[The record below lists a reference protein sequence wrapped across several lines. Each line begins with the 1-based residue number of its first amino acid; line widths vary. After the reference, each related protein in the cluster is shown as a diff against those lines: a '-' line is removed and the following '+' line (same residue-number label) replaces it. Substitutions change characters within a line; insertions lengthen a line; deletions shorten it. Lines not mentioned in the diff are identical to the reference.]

1 MDEIFNCYFI
11 NCMIFNK
18 VVKNPIFDELIKF
31 KLISKLNLMTLS
43 NKTRD
48 KKIKVI
54 KDLKTKIIFLEKY
67 ITTNK
72 YYSLLKYKDNDR
84 KVSNKSKRKIVNV
97 ETFSGKIKTPIIE
110 DDHRRVNQF
119 SKNLKNKDILDF
131 GCGWGGFLRNIKNYK
146 SLSGVELRKECL
158 YFIKNNIKKINVS
171 DNIHYF
177 DKKFDIITMFH
188 VLEHIPYQT
197 ETLKV
202 LKSKLKNKGKIII
215 EVPHAEDFLI
225 LQEELK
231 EFKNFTF
238 WSEHLILHTYKSLK
252 SILLKSGFKN
262 INIQYYQRYNFS
274 NHLGWF
280 LKRKPG
286 GHNFYKEIVSD
297 ELNSSYCENLK
308 KLGQTDTLIAI
319 AE

>member
-1 MDEIFNCYFI
+1 M
-11 NCMIFNK
+11 
-18 VVKNPIFDELIKF
+18 KNPIFNELIKL
-31 KLISKLNLMTLS
+31 KLISKLSLITLS

-67 ITTNK
+67 ITSNE
-72 YYSLLKYKDNDR
+72 YYSLLKYRDDDR
-84 KVSNKSKRKIVNV
+84 KISKKSKIKIANV
-97 ETFSGKIKTPIIE
+97 KTFSGNIKTPIIE
-110 DDHRRVNQF
+110 DDYRRAGQF
-119 SKNLKNKDILDF
+119 EKNLKNKDVLDF
-131 GCGWGGFLRNIKNYK
+131 GCGWGGFLRNVKNYK
-146 SLSGVELRKECL
+146 SLSGVELRKECIN
-158 YFIKNNIKKINVS
+158 YIKNNIKKINIS
-171 DNIHYF
+171 DNINSF
-177 DKKFDIITMFH
+177 DRKFDIITMFH
-188 VLEHIPYQT
+188 VLEHIPYQID
-197 ETLKV
+197 TLKV

-231 EFKNFTF
+231 EFKNFSF

-286 GHNFYKEIVSD
+286 GHKFYKEIVSD
-297 ELNSSYCENLK
+297 RLNSSYCENLK

>member
-1 MDEIFNCYFI
+1 M
-11 NCMIFNK
+11 
-18 VVKNPIFDELIKF
+18 KNPIFEELIKL

-54 KDLKTKIIFLEKY
+54 KDLKTKIIFLEKF
-67 ITTNK
+67 IRDKK
-72 YYSLLKYKDNDR
+72 YYENDR
-84 KVSNKSKRKIVNV
+84 KMNEKDLIKYISQCKNDDKRRYQQFKNV
-97 ETFSGKIKTPIIE
+97 
-110 DDHRRVNQF
+110 
-119 SKNLKNKDILDF
+119 LKQKKILDF
-131 GCGWGGFLRNIKNYK
+131 GCEFGGFLKNITNSKKLFGLEVNKN
-146 SLSGVELRKECL
+146 C
-158 YFIKNNIKKINVS
+158 IKYIKKNIKKINVI
-171 DNIHYF
+171 DDLEKNRT
-177 DKKFDIITMFH
+177 KFDVITMFH

-202 LKSKLKNKGKIII
+202 LKSKLNNNGKIII

-297 ELNSSYCENLK
+297 KLNLSYSENLK

>member
-1 MDEIFNCYFI
+1 M
-11 NCMIFNK
+11 
-18 VVKNPIFDELIKF
+18 KNPIFAELIKL
-31 KLISKLNLMTLS
+31 KLISKFNLITLS

-54 KDLKTKIIFLEKY
+54 KDVKTKIIFLEKY
-67 ITTNK
+67 ITTNE
-72 YYSLLKYKDNDR
+72 YYSSLKYKDDDI
-84 KVSNKSKRKIVNV
+84 KVSDKSKRKIANV
-97 ETFSGKIKTPIIE
+97 KTFSGNIKTPIIE
-110 DDHRRVNQF
+110 DDYRRAGQF
-119 SKNLKNKDILDF
+119 DKILKNKDILDF
-131 GCGWGGFLRNIKNYK
+131 GCGWGGFLGNVKNYK
-146 SLSGVELRKECL
+146 SLSGVELRKEC
-158 YFIKNNIKKINVS
+158 INHIQKNVKKINIS
-171 DNIHYF
+171 SNINSF
-177 DKKFDIITMFH
+177 DKNFDIITMFH
-188 VLEHIPYQT
+188 VLEHIPHQI
-197 ETLKV
+197 ETLKI

-231 EFKNFTF
+231 EFKKFTF

-252 SILLKSGFKN
+252 TILLKSGFKN

-286 GHNFYKEIVSD
+286 GHNFYKNIISD
-297 ELNSSYCENLK
+297 RLNSSYCDNLK

>member
-1 MDEIFNCYFI
+1 M
-11 NCMIFNK
+11 
-18 VVKNPIFDELIKF
+18 KNPILDELIKL
-31 KLISKLNLMTLS
+31 KLISKSNLMTLS

-67 ITTNK
+67 ITNND
-72 YYSLLKYKDNDR
+72 YYSSLKYKDNDR
-84 KVSNKSKRKIVNV
+84 KALEKSKRKIANIK
-97 ETFSGKIKTPIIE
+97 TFSGNIKTPIIE
-110 DDHRRVNQF
+110 DDYRRVNQF
-119 SKNLKNKDILDF
+119 IKKLKNKDILDF

-146 SLSGVELRKECL
+146 SLSGVELRKECIN
-158 YFIKNNIKKINVS
+158 FIKNNIKKIDVS
-171 DNIHYF
+171 DNINSF

-188 VLEHIPYQT
+188 VLEHIPYQI

-286 GHNFYKEIVSD
+286 GHNFYKETVSD
-297 ELNSSYCENLK
+297 KLNLSYCENLK

>member
-1 MDEIFNCYFI
+1 M
-11 NCMIFNK
+11 
-18 VVKNPIFDELIKF
+18 KNPIYDELIKL
-31 KLISKLNLMTLS
+31 KLIKKLNLITLN

-67 ITTNK
+67 ITTND
-72 YYSLLKYKDNDR
+72 YYSSLKYKDDDR
-84 KVSNKSKRKIVNV
+84 KVSDKSKRKIANV
-97 ETFSGKIKTPIIE
+97 KTFSGNIKTPIIE
-110 DDHRRVNQF
+110 DDYRRVNQF
-119 SKNLKNKDILDF
+119 IKKLKNKDILDF

-146 SLSGVELRKECL
+146 SLSGVELRKECIN
-158 YFIKNNIKKINVS
+158 FIKNNIKKIDIS
-171 DNIHYF
+171 DNINSF
-177 DKKFDIITMFH
+177 DKKFDLITMFH

-297 ELNSSYCENLK
+297 RLNSSYIQNLK

>member
-1 MDEIFNCYFI
+1 M
-11 NCMIFNK
+11 
-18 VVKNPIFDELIKF
+18 KNPVYDELIKL
-31 KLISKLNLMTLS
+31 KLIKKLNLITLN

-67 ITTNK
+67 ITTNE
-72 YYSLLKYKDNDR
+72 YYSLLKYKDDDI
-84 KVSNKSKRKIVNV
+84 KVSDKSKRKIANV
-97 ETFSGKIKTPIIE
+97 KTFSGNIKTPIIE
-110 DDHRRVNQF
+110 DDYRRASQF
-119 SKNLKNKDILDF
+119 EKNLKNKDILDF

-146 SLSGVELRKECL
+146 SLSGVELRKECIN
-158 YFIKNNIKKINVS
+158 FIKNNIKKIDIS
-171 DNIHYF
+171 DNINSF
-177 DKKFDIITMFH
+177 DKKFDLITMFH

-297 ELNSSYCENLK
+297 KLNLSYCENLK

>member
-1 MDEIFNCYFI
+1 M
-11 NCMIFNK
+11 
-18 VVKNPIFDELIKF
+18 KNPIYDELIKL
-31 KLISKLNLMTLS
+31 KLIKKLNLITLN

-67 ITTNK
+67 ITTNE
-72 YYSLLKYKDNDR
+72 YYSLLKYKDDDR
-84 KVSNKSKRKIVNV
+84 KVSDKSKRKIVNV
-97 ETFSGKIKTPIIE
+97 KTFSGNIKTPIIE
-110 DDHRRVNQF
+110 DDYRRASQF
-119 SKNLKNKDILDF
+119 EKNLKNKDILDF

-146 SLSGVELRKECL
+146 SLSGVELRKDCIN
-158 YFIKNNIKKINVS
+158 FIKNNIQKIDIS
-171 DNIHYF
+171 DNINSF

-188 VLEHIPYQT
+188 VLEHIPYQI

-297 ELNSSYCENLK
+297 KLNLSYCENLK

>member
-1 MDEIFNCYFI
+1 M
-11 NCMIFNK
+11 
-18 VVKNPIFDELIKF
+18 KNPIFNELIKL
-31 KLISKLNLMTLS
+31 KLISKLNLIILS

-54 KDLKTKIIFLEKY
+54 KDLKSKIIFLEKY
-67 ITTNK
+67 ITSNK
-72 YYSLLKYKDNDR
+72 YYSLLKYKDGIR
-84 KVSNKSKRKIVNV
+84 KNSNKSKIKIANV
-97 ETFSGKIKTPIIE
+97 KTFSGNIKAPIIE
-110 DDHRRVNQF
+110 DDYRRAGQF
-119 SKNLKNKDILDF
+119 KKNLKNKDILDF
-131 GCGWGGFLRNIKNYK
+131 GCGWGGFLKNVENYK
-146 SLSGVELRKECL
+146 SLSGVELRKECVN
-158 YFIKNNIKKINVS
+158 YIQNNIKKINIS
-171 DNIHYF
+171 DNINSF
-177 DKKFDIITMFH
+177 DKKFDVITMFH
-188 VLEHIPYQT
+188 VLEHIPHQVD
-197 ETLKV
+197 TLKV

-252 SILLKSGFKN
+252 SILMKAGFKN
-262 INIQYYQRYNFS
+262 INIEYYQRYNFS

-286 GHNFYKEIVSD
+286 GHIFYKDIIND
-297 ELNSSYCENLK
+297 RLNLSYCDNLK

>member
-1 MDEIFNCYFI
+1 M
-11 NCMIFNK
+11 
-18 VVKNPIFDELIKF
+18 KNPIFDELIKL
-31 KLISKLNLMTLS
+31 KLISKLNLITLS
-43 NKTRD
+43 NKTRE

-67 ITTNK
+67 ITTTD
-72 YYSLLKYKDNDR
+72 YYSSLKDRVDNK
-84 KVSNKSKRKIVNV
+84 KVTDKSNEKISNIK
-97 ETFSGKIKTPIIE
+97 TFSGNIELPRIDNDNRRAVQFNKI
-110 DDHRRVNQF
+110 
-119 SKNLKNKDILDF
+119 LKNKDILDF
-131 GCGWGGFLRNIKNYK
+131 GCSWGSFLKKVKNYK
-146 SLSGVELRKECL
+146 SLSGVELRKECIN
-158 YFIKNNIKKINVS
+158 FIKNNIKKINIS
-171 DNIHYF
+171 DNVNSF
-177 DKKFDIITMFH
+177 DRKFDIITMFH
-188 VLEHIPYQT
+188 VLEHIPYQV
-197 ETLKV
+197 ETLKI

-262 INIQYYQRYNFS
+262 IKIQYYQRYNFS

-286 GHNFYKEIVSD
+286 GHSFYKEIISD
-297 ELNSSYCENLK
+297 SLNSSYCENLK

>member
-1 MDEIFNCYFI
+1 M
-11 NCMIFNK
+11 
-18 VVKNPIFDELIKF
+18 KNPIFDELIRL
-31 KLISKLNLMTLS
+31 KLISKSNLITLS

-67 ITTNK
+67 ITSNE
-72 YYSLLKYKDNDR
+72 YYSLLKYQDNVR
-84 KVSNKSKRKIVNV
+84 KVSDKSKRKITNV
-97 ETFSGKIKTPIIE
+97 KTFSGNIKTPIIE
-110 DDHRRVNQF
+110 DDYRRAGQF
-119 SKNLKNKDILDF
+119 KKNLKNKDILDF
-131 GCGWGGFLRNIKNYK
+131 GCGWGGFLRNVKNYK
-146 SLSGVELRKECL
+146 SLSGVELRKECIN
-158 YFIKNNIKKINVS
+158 YIKNNIKKINIS
-171 DNIHYF
+171 DNINSF
-177 DKKFDIITMFH
+177 DRKFDIITMFH
-188 VLEHIPYQT
+188 VLEHIPYQID
-197 ETLKV
+197 TLKV

-286 GHNFYKEIVSD
+286 GHNFYKETVSKK
-297 ELNSSYCENLK
+297 LNYFYCENLK
-308 KLGQTDTLIAI
+308 NLRQTDTLIAI
-319 AE
+319 AES